1 MVEEILKE
9 IGLSKNE
16 IKIYLALI
24 ELGPSLIGKICGKTK
39 IHRRNVY
46 DSLETLKNKGFVS
59 SILINNRNVFE
70 SINPRSILDIL
81 DEKKAHIEK
90 IIPSLLEKQNKSSVS
105 VKLYSGLS
113 GRKIIFEDKLKIGG
127 EQYVLGAHKPSKKSL
142 LYIENYHGRRAS
154 KKISLKMLFIDGDKE
169 SVKEFLKYGFVE
181 ARILPK
187 KIISPIAINIYGDKI
202 AILLNSGSV
211 EPLTLLIE
219 DKNLAS
225 DFKYYF
231 EMLWKISK
239 LIKR

>member
-1 MVEEILKE
+1 
-9 IGLSKNE
+9 
-16 IKIYLALI
+16 
-24 ELGPSLIGKICGKTK
+24 
-39 IHRRNVY
+39 
-46 DSLETLKNKGFVS
+46 
-59 SILINNRNVFE
+59 
-70 SINPRSILDIL
+70 
-81 DEKKAHIEK
+81 
-90 IIPSLLEKQNKSSVS
+90 
-105 VKLYSGLS
+105 
-113 GRKIIFEDKLKIGG
+113 
-127 EQYVLGAHKPSKKSL
+127 
-142 LYIENYHGRRAS
+142 
-154 KKISLKMLFIDGDKE
+154 MLFIDGDKE